1 MRLKIND
8 KEIEFNGNTLTE
20 LLNMHGFGDRIGIA
34 IAVNEI
40 VIPRPEWQFHVLGE
54 GDDILIIS
62 PAQGG

>member
-8 KEIEFNGNTLTE
+8 KDLEFTGNTLTE
-20 LLNMHGFGDRIGIA
+20 LLDRHGFGDRTGIA

-40 VIPRPEWQFHVLGE
+40 VIPRPEWQFHVLSE
-54 GDDILIIS
+54 GDEILIIV

>member
-8 KEIEFNGNTLTE
+8 REVEFSGNTLAE
-20 LLNMHGFGDRIGIA
+20 LLNMNGFGDRTGIA

-40 VIPRPEWQFHVLGE
+40 VIPRPEWQFHVLE
-54 GDDILIIS
+54 DGDEILIIV

>member
-8 KEIEFNGNTLTE
+8 KEVKFTGTLTE
-20 LLNMHGFGDRIGIA
+20 LLNVHGFGDRIGIA

-40 VIPRPEWQFHVLGE
+40 VIPRAEWQSHELKE
-54 GDDILIIS
+54 GDEILIIT

>member
-1 MRLKIND
+1 MRLTIND
-8 KEIEFNGNTLTE
+8 KEVEFTGNTLAD

-40 VIPRPEWQFHVLGE
+40 VIPRPEWQFHVLDE
-54 GDDILIIS
+54 GDEILIIS